1 MFAVHRK
8 DTNKRARNTK
18 LASVFFIEHVEF
30 TAANRHTIQSRLA
43 IHIKESKKRRM
54 PEKLCLLQQKT
65 ETIFARRPIFIIF
78 ALVLALYAWSTTK
91 TSLLKKKMENYI
103 VSARKYRPDTFESVV
118 AQKSLTTT
126 LKNAIHS
133 GKLAHAYLFCGP
145 RGVGKTTCARI
156 FAKTINCTNP
166 TGNGEPCNQCE
177 SCQSFNQQ
185 RSYSIYELDAASNN
199 SVEDIRSLNEQVRI
213 PPQVGKYKVYIIDEV
228 HMLSQAAFN
237 AFLKTLEEPPAHAIF
252 ILATTE
258 KHKIIPTILS
268 RCQIYDF
275 SRIEAADII
284 AHLKGIA
291 EKEKINYEYEA
302 LRIIAQKSDGC
313 MRDALS
319 LFDQMASFTQSDLT
333 YAKVIESLNVL
344 DYEYYFRLTDFILE
358 KKTAQCLLL
367 FNSILNKGFE
377 GNIFIEGA
385 ASHFRDL
392 LVNSDD
398 ATGELFEGSPEL
410 RARYAEQAR
419 RCTPKMLFNAIR
431 LCSNCSLNY
440 RTSRNKRLQVELTL
454 IELSQM
460 SDNDND
466 DGGGRRPKILKPI
479 FNKIAQDTPQAQ
491 AVKAAQP
498 EPATQHTQRSAVTG
512 STTQQVAA
520 IATTQQSTPQP
531 TTPTP
536 AQAVQQ
542 GRPAELRTRNEGGGS
557 LGKMFRKSRTVIE
570 AAPQSEPIPVVEA
583 PKAEETK
590 PAITPAPSTVTIT
603 DATIAQAWTSFALLL
618 PENERALAD
627 RMKIM
632 SPKVEE
638 KDCFVISVDN
648 QMAADLFTSEGKR
661 ICEGMAPFLGNTV
674 MKMRIVVNKVVVER
688 HVSDKSKQYAILVEK
703 NPLVER
709 LRQELNLEI
718 AR

>member
-1 MFAVHRK
+1 
-8 DTNKRARNTK
+8 
-18 LASVFFIEHVEF
+18 
-30 TAANRHTIQSRLA
+30 
-43 IHIKESKKRRM
+43 
-54 PEKLCLLQQKT
+54 
-65 ETIFARRPIFIIF
+65 
-78 ALVLALYAWSTTK
+78 
-91 TSLLKKKMENYI
+91 MENYI
-103 VSARKYRPDTFESVV
+103 VSARKYRPDTFETVV
-118 AQKSLTTT
+118 SQKSLTTT

-166 TGNGEPCNQCE
+166 TENGEPCNQCE

-275 SRIEAADII
+275 SRIEAGDII
-284 AHLKGIA
+284 AHLKNIADNEGI
-291 EKEKINYEYEA
+291 NCEYEA

-319 LFDQMASFTQSDLT
+319 LFDQMTSFTQGDLT
-333 YAKVIESLNVL
+333 YTKVIGSLNVL

-358 KKTAQCLLL
+358 KKTSQCLLL
-367 FNSILNKGFE
+367 FNDILNKGFE

-392 LVNSDD
+392 LVNSDN
-398 ATGELFEGSPEL
+398 ATAELFEGSAEL
-410 RARYAEQAR
+410 RNRYVEQAQ

-460 SDNDND
+460 NDSDND
-466 DGGGRRPKILKPI
+466 DGGGRRPRMLKPI
-479 FNKIAQDTPQAQ
+479 FNKIVQESQNT
-491 AVKAAQP
+491 
-498 EPATQHTQRSAVTG
+498 PATAHHRTVDCSSISNAHIRDKAITENVAEKPQGSSIQVVTANVTNRT
-512 STTQQVAA
+512 SQTTTKPAA
-520 IATTQQSTPQP
+520 TI
-531 TTPTP
+531 
-536 AQAVQQ
+536 Q
-542 GRPAELRTRNEGGGS
+542 GRPAELRARTEGGGT
-557 LGKMFRKSRTVIE
+557 LGRMFKKSRVNISADTQENVAVE
-570 AAPQSEPIPVVEA
+570 EPR
-583 PKAEETK
+583 KAEETVQ
-590 PAITPAPSTVTIT
+590 STVIPDNATAARIT
-603 DATIAQAWTSFALLL
+603 DATLTQAWTSFALML

-627 RMKIM
+627 RMKII
-632 SPKVEE
+632 SPKV
-638 KDCFVISVDN
+638 DDQSNFTISVDN
-648 QMAADLFTSEGKR
+648 QMAADLFYKEEKR
-661 ICEGMAPFLGNTV
+661 ICDGIKAFLGNTA
-674 MKMRIVVNKVVVER
+674 MKMRVVVNKVVVER

-709 LRQELNLEI
+709 LRKELNLEI

>member
-1 MFAVHRK
+1 
-8 DTNKRARNTK
+8 
-18 LASVFFIEHVEF
+18 
-30 TAANRHTIQSRLA
+30 
-43 IHIKESKKRRM
+43 
-54 PEKLCLLQQKT
+54 
-65 ETIFARRPIFIIF
+65 
-78 ALVLALYAWSTTK
+78 
-91 TSLLKKKMENYI
+91 MENYI
-103 VSARKYRPDTFESVV
+103 VSARKYRPDTFETVV
-118 AQKSLTTT
+118 SQKSLTTT

-166 TGNGEPCNQCE
+166 TENGEPCNRCE
-177 SCQSFNQQ
+177 SCQSFNEQ

-275 SRIEAADII
+275 SRIEVADII
-284 AHLKGIA
+284 AHLQNIATREGINT
-291 EKEKINYEYEA
+291 EHEA

-319 LFDQMASFTQSDLT
+319 LFDQMASFTQGDLT
-333 YAKVIESLNVL
+333 YAKVISSLNVL
-344 DYEYYFRLTDFILE
+344 DYEYYFRLTDFIIE
-358 KKTAQCLLL
+358 GKTSQSLLL
-367 FNSILNKGFE
+367 FNDVLNRGFE

-398 ATGELFEGSPEL
+398 ATAQLFEGSAEL
-410 RARYAEQAR
+410 RNRYVEQAK
-419 RCTPKMLFNAIR
+419 RCTPKMLFGAIK

-440 RTSRNKRLQVELTL
+440 RTSRNKRLHVELTL
-454 IELSQM
+454 IELTQM
-460 SDNDND
+460 GDSDGDE
-466 DGGGRRPKILKPI
+466 GGGRSPKMLKPI
-479 FNKIAQDTPQAQ
+479 FNKAQQNSAATVAAQQPTAQRAQVMQQAAPQTQQQPQAQHAQTAQQQPTVQRAQQTQQTAPQTQQQPQAQ
-491 AVKAAQP
+491 AAPVL
-498 EPATQHTQRSAVTG
+498 
-512 STTQQVAA
+512 
-520 IATTQQSTPQP
+520 
-531 TTPTP
+531 
-536 AQAVQQ
+536 Q
-542 GRPAELRTRNEGGGS
+542 GRPAELRNSTGGGTS
-557 LGKMFRKSRTVIE
+557 IGKMFQRSR
-570 AAPQSEPIPVVEA
+570 AAAENSGSNTPPTLQTGPVAATAGQQTATAQQAQRVE
-583 PKAEETK
+583 
-590 PAITPAPSTVTIT
+590 ITNAMLS
-603 DATIAQAWTSFALLL
+603 QAWTSFALQL

-632 SPKVEE
+632 QPRLEGENS
-638 KDCFVISVDN
+638 FTLSVDN
-648 QMAADLFTSEGKR
+648 QMAADFFASEEKR
-661 ICEGMAPFLGNTV
+661 ICEGISKELKCPVLKMKITV
-674 MKMRIVVNKVVVER
+674 NEVIIER
-688 HVSDKSKQYAILVEK
+688 HVSDKGKQFAMLVEK
-703 NPLVER
+703 NPLIEK
-709 LRQELNLEI
+709 LRKELNLEL

>member
-1 MFAVHRK
+1 
-8 DTNKRARNTK
+8 
-18 LASVFFIEHVEF
+18 
-30 TAANRHTIQSRLA
+30 
-43 IHIKESKKRRM
+43 
-54 PEKLCLLQQKT
+54 
-65 ETIFARRPIFIIF
+65 
-78 ALVLALYAWSTTK
+78 
-91 TSLLKKKMENYI
+91 MENYI

-166 TGNGEPCNQCE
+166 TENGEPCNQCE

-275 SRIEAADII
+275 SRIEAGDII
-284 AHLKGIA
+284 AHLKNIA
-291 EKEKINYEYEA
+291 EKENINCDYEA

-319 LFDQMASFTQSDLT
+319 LFDQMASFTQGDLT
-333 YAKVIESLNVL
+333 YTKVIESLNVL
-344 DYEYYFRLTDFILE
+344 DYEYYFRLTDFIIE
-358 KKTAQCLLL
+358 KKTSQCLLL
-367 FNSILNKGFE
+367 FNEVLNKGFE

-392 LVNSDD
+392 LVNSDE
-398 ATGELFEGSPEL
+398 ATIELFEGSTEL
-410 RARYAEQAR
+410 RNRYTEQAK

-460 SDNDND
+460 SDSDND
-466 DGGGRRPKILKPI
+466 DSGGRCPKMLKPI
-479 FNKIAQDTPQAQ
+479 FNKIAQDVAQ
-491 AVKAAQP
+491 A
-498 EPATQHTQRSAVTG
+498 PATQAVQTPAP
-512 STTQQVAA
+512 QQAMPQKNDRQEAPKQVATPYNTA
-520 IATTQQSTPQP
+520 IQ
-531 TTPTP
+531 TP
-536 AQAVQQ
+536 ATQAPAIQ
-542 GRPAELRTRNEGGGS
+542 GRPAELRARAENGGGN
-557 LGKMFRKSRTVIE
+557 LGRMFQKSRTIIGTT
-570 AAPQSEPIPVVEA
+570 PQSNPVATVAQEQ
-583 PKAEETK
+583 PKAINKVEQTT
-590 PAITPAPSTVTIT
+590 ATVAPSAESVTIT
-603 DATIAQAWTSFALLL
+603 DATLTQAWTSFALLL

-632 SPKVEE
+632 TPKVDGEGY
-638 KDCFVISVDN
+638 FSISVDN
-648 QMAADLFTSEGKR
+648 QMAADLFTKEEKR
-661 ICEGMAPFLGNTV
+661 ICEGMKPFLGNRTMR
-674 MKMRIVVNKVVVER
+674 MKVVVNKVVVER
-688 HVSDKSKQYAILVEK
+688 HVSDKSKQYAILIEK
-703 NPLVER
+703 NPLIEK
-709 LRQELNLEI
+709 LRKELNLEV

>member
-1 MFAVHRK
+1 
-8 DTNKRARNTK
+8 
-18 LASVFFIEHVEF
+18 
-30 TAANRHTIQSRLA
+30 
-43 IHIKESKKRRM
+43 
-54 PEKLCLLQQKT
+54 
-65 ETIFARRPIFIIF
+65 
-78 ALVLALYAWSTTK
+78 
-91 TSLLKKKMENYI
+91 MENYI
-103 VSARKYRPDTFESVV
+103 VSARKYRPDTFETVV
-118 AQKSLTTT
+118 SQKSLTTT

-166 TGNGEPCNQCE
+166 TENGEPCNQCE

-275 SRIEAADII
+275 SRIEAGDII
-284 AHLKGIA
+284 AHLQSIAAKEGI
-291 EKEKINYEYEA
+291 NCEYEA

-319 LFDQMASFTQSDLT
+319 LFDQMASFTQGDLT
-333 YAKVIESLNVL
+333 YTKVIDSLNVL
-344 DYEYYFRLTDFILE
+344 DYEYYFRLTDFIIE
-358 KKTAQCLLL
+358 KKTSQCLLL
-367 FNSILNKGFE
+367 FNEILNKGFE

-392 LVNSDD
+392 LVNSDL
-398 ATGELFEGSPEL
+398 ATAELFEGSTEL
-410 RARYAEQAR
+410 RNRYIEQAK

-460 SDNDND
+460 SDS
-466 DGGGRRPKILKPI
+466 DGEESRGRRPKILKPI
-479 FNKIAQDTPQAQ
+479 FNTAEQGAQR
-491 AVKAAQP
+491 V
-498 EPATQHTQRSAVTG
+498 QHDAPTAPT
-512 STTQQVAA
+512 
-520 IATTQQSTPQP
+520 ATTAPAQTKPAGNVTP
-531 TTPTP
+531 TTTSKEETASATP
-536 AQAVQQ
+536 ESHSVQTQTQTQPVLQ
-542 GRPAELRTRNEGGGS
+542 GRPEGLRARNESGGT
-557 LGKMFRKSRTVIE
+557 LGRMFQRSRTVINNQPQQETQQPTAVERPKQVVTE
-570 AAPQSEPIPVVEA
+570 AQDVNPI
-583 PKAEETK
+583 
-590 PAITPAPSTVTIT
+590 TIT
-603 DATIAQAWTSFALLL
+603 DASLVQAWTSYALVL

-627 RMKIM
+627 RMKIIA
-632 SPKVEE
+632 PKKESE
-638 KDCFVISVDN
+638 TTFIISVDN
-648 QMAADLFTSEGKR
+648 PMAAELFSREENN
-661 ICEGMAPFLGNTV
+661 ICEGISRFLGGV
-674 MKMRIVVNKVVVER
+674 RMKMRIVVNKVVVER
-688 HVSDKSKQYAILVEK
+688 HTSDKSKQFAILVEK
-703 NPLVER
+703 NPLIEK
-709 LRQELNLEI
+709 LHKELNLEI

>member
-1 MFAVHRK
+1 
-8 DTNKRARNTK
+8 
-18 LASVFFIEHVEF
+18 
-30 TAANRHTIQSRLA
+30 
-43 IHIKESKKRRM
+43 
-54 PEKLCLLQQKT
+54 
-65 ETIFARRPIFIIF
+65 
-78 ALVLALYAWSTTK
+78 
-91 TSLLKKKMENYI
+91 MENYI
-103 VSARKYRPDTFESVV
+103 VSARKYRPDTFETVV
-118 AQKSLTTT
+118 SQKSLTTT

-166 TGNGEPCNQCE
+166 TENGEPCNQCE

-275 SRIEAADII
+275 SRIEAGDII
-284 AHLKGIA
+284 AHLQSIAAKEGI
-291 EKEKINYEYEA
+291 NCEYEA

-319 LFDQMASFTQSDLT
+319 LFDQMASFTQGDLT
-333 YAKVIESLNVL
+333 YTKVIDSLNVL
-344 DYEYYFRLTDFILE
+344 DYEYYFRLTDFIIE
-358 KKTAQCLLL
+358 KKTSQCLLL
-367 FNSILNKGFE
+367 FNEILNKGFE

-392 LVNSDD
+392 LVNSDL
-398 ATGELFEGSPEL
+398 ATAELFEGSTEL
-410 RARYAEQAR
+410 RNRYIEQAK

-460 SDNDND
+460 SDS
-466 DGGGRRPKILKPI
+466 DGEESRGRRPKILKPI
-479 FNKIAQDTPQAQ
+479 FNTAEQGAQRVQPDAPTAPTATAAPAQ
-491 AVKAAQP
+491 TR
-498 EPATQHTQRSAVTG
+498 PAGNVT
-512 STTQQVAA
+512 
-520 IATTQQSTPQP
+520 P
-531 TTPTP
+531 TTTSKEETASATP
-536 AQAVQQ
+536 ESHSVQTQTQTQPVLQ
-542 GRPAELRTRNEGGGS
+542 GRPEGLRARNESGGT
-557 LGKMFRKSRTVIE
+557 LGRMFQRSRTVINNQPQQETQQPTAVERPKQVVTE
-570 AAPQSEPIPVVEA
+570 AQDVNPI
-583 PKAEETK
+583 
-590 PAITPAPSTVTIT
+590 TIT
-603 DATIAQAWTSFALLL
+603 DASLVQAWTSYALVL

-627 RMKIM
+627 RMKIIA
-632 SPKVEE
+632 PKKESE
-638 KDCFVISVDN
+638 TTFIISVDN
-648 QMAADLFTSEGKR
+648 PMAAELFSREENN
-661 ICEGMAPFLGNTV
+661 ICEGISRFLGGV
-674 MKMRIVVNKVVVER
+674 RMKMRIVVNKVVVER
-688 HVSDKSKQYAILVEK
+688 HTSDKSKQFAILVEK
-703 NPLVER
+703 NPLIEK
-709 LRQELNLEI
+709 LHKELNLEI